1 MNHKRNQIIAITA
14 VVVLMGLLFTQPIK
28 GLVNENEET
37 DSSAEAGTLV
47 TFQSES
53 QRAKQGLNP
62 SIIQDITDLEASLAT
77 AGTDAER
84 TIILTQLAEQW
95 DGVDK
100 PSPLG
105 FAYEEMARL
114 SNDPGHWLK

>member
-28 GLVNENEET
+28 GLVNDPEET
-37 DSSAEAGTLV
+37 EGTAGAGTLV

-53 QRAKQGLNP
+53 QRAKQGMNA

-77 AGTDAER
+77 AETDEDR
-84 TIILTQLAEQW
+84 VMILTSLAEQW
-95 DGVDK
+95 DGVNK

-105 FAYEEMARL
+105 FAYEELARL
-114 SNDPGHWLK
+114 